1 MGKGHFCKGMRQ
13 PTLSVETFEK
23 VHIRSLRIRYP
34 VNIILE
40 KSTRKEAENGPFK
53 IRKLAKIFQDFLNG
67 EKLNNSFE
75 SRGRKLS

>member
-53 IRKLAKIFQDFLNG
+53 NTKARKDFPGFFKWGKI
-67 EKLNNSFE
+67 K
-75 SRGRKLS
+75 

>member
-53 IRKLAKIFQDFLNG
+53 KCMFLKAHSDCSDSATTIN
-67 EKLNNSFE
+67 
-75 SRGRKLS
+75 